1 LLLKKEE
8 VIMKKATVMIVCLL
22 IAPLAFAQTKS
33 NHNNKQATAT
43 TTESITVTGT
53 ILPTPEEGAATAY
66 QPAKTLVIREDG
78 SKHPGRYV
86 LNGPGHVVDK
96 SGRIVQTAVKP
107 GARVLVYYI
116 SNGDTRTVDHVVV
129 LD

>member
-1 LLLKKEE
+1 
-8 VIMKKATVMIVCLL
+8 MKKVICIVACVL

-33 NHNNKQATAT
+33 NDKKQATT
-43 TTESITVTGT
+43 KTESITVTGT
-53 ILPTPEEGAATAY
+53 IIPTPEEGAATAY
-66 QPAKTLVIREDG
+66 QPAKTLIVREDG

-96 SGRIVQTAVKP
+96 AGSIFQSSIKP
-107 GARVLVYYI
+107 GTRVLIYY
-116 SNGDTRTVDHVVV
+116 SDAGDSRMIDHVVV